1 MALRKMIK
9 TIANKV
15 PYTATLADYGRF
27 RLTSGAVRDV
37 DDERSKAVL
46 DQLSERG
53 FVIIPDYW
61 SKDDCAE
68 TVADMERLFVDYPQH
83 VRRYSDVRI
92 FGAEE
97 LSERIDRF
105 YSDPFLQMLSDRYTG
120 AYTVN
125 AFTLANKVEVRSESK
140 GSGEGWH
147 KDSSFRQFKAFIYL
161 NDVDVDAGPL
171 ELLAGSHRIDA
182 YLKDMR
188 AAQLPFRQLRMTDE
202 QIEEMLRL
210 EPSRRVPMVGA
221 AGTLI
226 IADTAC
232 VHRGRPPVNGV
243 RYALT
248 NYYVEPKEIELAY
261 LDAYHPVN
269 PDKVLRLAASRGEPR

>member
-1 MALRKMIK
+1 MALRKIIK

-15 PYTATLADYGRF
+15 PYSATLADYGRF
-27 RLTSGAVRDV
+27 RLTSSAPMSVE
-37 DDERSKAVL
+37 DERSQAIL

-53 FVIIPDYW
+53 FVTIPNYW
-61 SKDDCAE
+61 SAE
-68 TVADMERLFVDYPQH
+68 ECRTTVAEIETLFIDHPQH
-83 VRRYSDVRI
+83 VRRYSDIRI

-97 LSERIDRF
+97 LSERINRF
-105 YSDPFLQMLSDRYTG
+105 YSDPFLQLLSDRYTG

-125 AFTLANKVEVRSESK
+125 AFTLANKVEARAESK

-161 NDVDVDAGPL
+161 NDVDLDAGPL
-171 ELLAGSHRIDA
+171 ELLAGSHHLEA

-188 AAQLPFRQLRMTDE
+188 AARLPFRQLRITDE
-202 QIEEMLRL
+202 QIEELIRR
-210 EPSRRVPMVGA
+210 EPSRRVPMVGG

-226 IADTAC
+226 LADTAC
-232 VHRGRPPVNGV
+232 VHRGRPPVAGV

-248 NYYVEPKEIELAY
+248 NYYVEPKEIAHSY

-269 PDKVLRLAASRGEPR
+269 PDKVLRLAASRGTPR